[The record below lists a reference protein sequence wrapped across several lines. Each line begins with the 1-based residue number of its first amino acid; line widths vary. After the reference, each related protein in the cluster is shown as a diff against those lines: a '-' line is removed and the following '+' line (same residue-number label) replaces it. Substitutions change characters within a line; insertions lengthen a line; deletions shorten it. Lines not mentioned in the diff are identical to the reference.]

1 MSHLVA
7 LGVTLVSVFLT
18 VVHSA
23 FDLNTVP
30 SRSIPLYGP
39 HPLYPVLCQ
48 WTCWLLLC
56 CGVVNNA
63 LRTLG
68 RVYLFDFFF
77 FFS

>member
-1 MSHLVA
+1 MSHWVA
-7 LGVTLVSVFLT
+7 LGVTLVSVFLP

-48 WTCWLLLC
+48 WTCWLLRC
-56 CGVVNNA
+56 CGGVNNA
-63 LRTLG
+63 ATHFG
-68 RVYLFDFFF
+68 MCVSF
-77 FFS
+77 

>member
-7 LGVTLVSVFLT
+7 LGVTLVSVFLP

-63 LRTLG
+63 ATHFG
-68 RVYLFDFFF
+68 TCVSF
-77 FFS
+77 